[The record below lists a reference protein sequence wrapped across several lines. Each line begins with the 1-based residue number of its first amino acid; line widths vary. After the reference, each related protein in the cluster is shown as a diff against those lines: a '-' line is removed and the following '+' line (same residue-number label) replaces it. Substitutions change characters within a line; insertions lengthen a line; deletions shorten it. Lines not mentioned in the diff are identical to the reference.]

1 MRTNRFGT
9 STGAI
14 TKMTNMSRPAL
25 AVLCV
30 VFAAH
35 AYAADLDGASPRT
48 FGSAQDAAAA
58 LVEAAKTGDE
68 TALERILGAESREW
82 ISSGDPALD
91 RLALE
96 QFVAAYEQK
105 HSLDQEGDDKA
116 ILVIG
121 DDDFPFA
128 FPIIET
134 VGGWAFDPDQGQE
147 ELLDRRIGRNELN
160 TIQTLLAIVDAQY
173 EYGEADRDGDGLVEF
188 AAKFGSSPG
197 ERDGLYWLAA
207 DDEPLSPLGPLV
219 SEAAAKGYGEAE
231 LGGETPTYQGYLFKP
246 LLRQGPDALGGARE
260 YVVEG
265 QPIGGFAALAYP
277 ATYGNSGIMTFMVNQ
292 DGVVYQSDFG
302 PETAEKAEM
311 IESFDPGE
319 GWTKVDVSSE

>member
-1 MRTNRFGT
+1 MRTNFCGSLRGFI
-9 STGAI
+9 SKKNNA
-14 TKMTNMSRPAL
+14 SRSAL
-25 AVLCV
+25 AAFCFVSV
-30 VFAAH
+30 AH
-35 AYAADLDGASPRT
+35 AYAADLDTASPHT
-48 FGSAQDAAAA
+48 FASAQDAAVA
-58 LVEAAKTGDE
+58 LVEAAKTEDNS
-68 TALERILGAESREW
+68 ALVSILGGESREW

-91 RLALE
+91 RIGLE

-105 HSLDQEGDDKA
+105 NSLDQEGDAKA

-128 FPIIET
+128 FPIIKT
-134 VGGWAFDPDQGQE
+134 SDGWAFDPDQGKE

-173 EYGEADRDGDGLVEF
+173 EYGETDRDGDGLVEF
-188 AAKFGSSPG
+188 AAKFESSAG
-197 ERDGLYWLAA
+197 ERDGLYWPTA
-207 DDEPLSPLGPLV
+207 DNEPLSPLGPLV
-219 SEAAAKGYGEAE
+219 SEAVAKGYGEEE

-246 LLRQGPDALGGARE
+246 LLRQGPEAPGGARD
-260 YVVEG
+260 YVIEG

-277 ATYGNSGIMTFMVNQ
+277 AAYGNSGIMTFMVNQ
-292 DGVVYQSDFG
+292 NGVVYQTDLG
-302 PETAEKAEM
+302 PETDEKAEM